1 MSKRTATQNSSEESS
16 NSPATKNNHEFK
28 FSLDSLSA
36 TTKTTPASCP
46 TNLHFVSQ
54 NELGKLLKLK
64 TANNNINNVTFENA
78 TTSLAENDSTPH
90 PTITQLPSQPY
101 LRKIARPVPPS
112 LNTNINQLI
121 LANVSGSSD
130 NNCNIGCNNNLS
142 NSLFDSPDD
151 AVVSGHR
158 RRDSNVSAMSVQLY
172 DIGSGHRRRDSNVS
186 NISMQLDT
194 PTPSSGTES
203 GNEEESK
210 FAFFPFVQKL
220 FTSTSRPNTPTTPPP
235 STIKTTNSPFITTNP
250 HQRIRRMSL
259 DSSNSGTHVSSDQ
272 KTDKQSPIHRAVR
285 SRRASLLPKSKSF
298 QRVVNELQE
307 EARPIE
313 TEIKQEYK
321 TTKVLK
327 NEHDVSMDHAKLPE
341 EFLVNWIKF
350 RDIQPS
356 PPPYASSKLN
366 PEIDILFRQD
376 TPSPTSLAGPW
387 SVSGRAKRKAS
398 DDRFEPYF
406 NPKRRAVSPSLVG
419 LTAKGNL
426 RGNSNLVNIHDANG
440 SFSRL
445 NLNSD
450 LITFTL
456 NESPL
461 DSLVMEITDDNE
473 FVENEDLGVCE
484 ERTSDSVFCVFF
496 II

>member
-1 MSKRTATQNSSEESS
+1 MVQGGGVVGVFGLEVDV
-16 NSPATKNNHEFK
+16 NNF
-28 FSLDSLSA
+28 
-36 TTKTTPASCP
+36 C
-46 TNLHFVSQ
+46 TN
-54 NELGKLLKLK
+54 GKK
-64 TANNNINNVTFENA
+64 AN
-78 TTSLAENDSTPH
+78 
-90 PTITQLPSQPY
+90 
-101 LRKIARPVPPS
+101 
-112 LNTNINQLI
+112 
-121 LANVSGSSD
+121 
-130 NNCNIGCNNNLS
+130 
-142 NSLFDSPDD
+142 
-151 AVVSGHR
+151 
-158 RRDSNVSAMSVQLY
+158 
-172 DIGSGHRRRDSNVS
+172 
-186 NISMQLDT
+186 
-194 PTPSSGTES
+194 
-203 GNEEESK
+203 
-210 FAFFPFVQKL
+210 
-220 FTSTSRPNTPTTPPP
+220 
-235 STIKTTNSPFITTNP
+235 
-250 HQRIRRMSL
+250 L
-259 DSSNSGTHVSSDQ
+259 DSSSLPDSVPLDGVGVSSCID
-272 KTDKQSPIHRAVR
+272 I
-285 SRRASLLPKSKSF
+285 F
-298 QRVVNELQE
+298 
-307 EARPIE
+307 E

-387 SVSGRAKRKAS
+387 SVSGRSKRKAS

-484 ERTSDSVFCVFF
+484 ERTSDFSFLCFLYNMNGNQ
-496 II
+496 

>member
-1 MSKRTATQNSSEESS
+1 MSKRTATQNSSEEIS

-121 LANVSGSSD
+121 LANVSGISD

-235 STIKTTNSPFITTNP
+235 CTIKTTNSPFITTNP

-387 SVSGRAKRKAS
+387 SVSGRSKRKAS

-445 NLNSD
+445 NLNNTWKLD
-450 LITFTL
+450 RKLLI
-456 NESPL
+456 
-461 DSLVMEITDDNE
+461 V
-473 FVENEDLGVCE
+473 
-484 ERTSDSVFCVFF
+484 
-496 II
+496 